1 MKRYNTP
8 QRHWVIKTRLTE
20 EEYAEFAERVF
31 LCKMS
36 QAEFIRQALVCIH
49 PDGHNHTEMCDDYIT
64 QARLGEPY
72 DVDHLPQEPFD
83 PLWKFII
90 SLGIGFL
97 AALVVTGI
105 MKGELKTV
113 GSQAR
118 ADDYV
123 KRGSMNLTKT
133 NDLWLLGRR
142 IPAVVICG
150 ICLTITMN

>member
-20 EEYAEFAERVF
+20 EEYAEFVEHVS

-83 PLWKFII
+83 PLWNRLFSGPGCDGDHEGGVKDRRQ
-90 SLGIGFL
+90 SG
-97 AALVVTGI
+97 
-105 MKGELKTV
+105 KG
-113 GSQAR
+113 
-118 ADDYV
+118 
-123 KRGSMNLTKT
+123 
-133 NDLWLLGRR
+133 GRL
-142 IPAVVICG
+142 CEEG
-150 ICLTITMN
+150 EYESDENQ